1 METVKSKNFLTLVVN
16 ILELQK
22 TNESRNKERLT
33 F

>member
-1 METVKSKNFLTLVVN
+1 METVKSKLVVN

-33 F
+33 S

>member
-33 F
+33 S